1 MNNLTQIVS
10 VLLEAFTPPTRGLYD
25 PLLPLSPQMKPT
37 SNNYLPPP
45 PLTGLSPYHL
55 NDRDRGEKTNGGDSL
70 EEEVAYN
77 QRMEAMHIASKGL
90 LILIKV
96 LGKNHLKV
104 LFFSRL
110 QSSLGPRPSWNSLFV
125 DSVKQ

>member
-1 MNNLTQIVS
+1 M
-10 VLLEAFTPPTRGLYD
+10 G
-25 PLLPLSPQMKPT
+25 
-37 SNNYLPPP
+37 
-45 PLTGLSPYHL
+45 
-55 NDRDRGEKTNGGDSL
+55 GGDSL

-104 LFFSRL
+104 FLFS
-110 QSSLGPRPSWNSLFV
+110 PSEP
-125 DSVKQ
+125 

>member
-1 MNNLTQIVS
+1 MS

-25 PLLPLSPQMKPT
+25 PLLPLPPQLKPNFHSYL
-37 SNNYLPPP
+37 SNP
-45 PLTGLSPYHL
+45 PLTGLSPSHF
-55 NDRDRGEKTNGGDSL
+55 NGREDKLTEAEL
-70 EEEVAYN
+70 EEEILYN

-104 LFFSRL
+104 SVY
-110 QSSLGPRPSWNSLFV
+110 SSLSFV
-125 DSVKQ
+125 NLSKGIS

>member
-1 MNNLTQIVS
+1 VS

-25 PLLPLSPQMKPT
+25 PLLPLSPQMKPS
-37 SNNYLPPP
+37 SNSYLPTPP

-55 NDRDRGEKTNGGDSL
+55 NDRDKMGGGDSL

-104 LFFSRL
+104 FLFS
-110 QSSLGPRPSWNSLFV
+110 PSEP
-125 DSVKQ
+125 